1 LWVTGH
7 AVAEGDG
14 RASQDF
20 PRGRRLRKRR
30 DFLEVQGRGRRVS
43 GKHFLFF
50 VRRREDLETSIVA
63 ATARFGITVTRKVGN
78 AVTRNRIKRVVR
90 EGCRKSA
97 FHFPANVDVVIVARP
112 SAASAGSQEAAAELT
127 SLARRLGS
135 GTSA

>member
-7 AVAEGDG
+7 AVAGDG
-14 RASQDF
+14 GRSSQVF

-50 VRRREDLETSIVA
+50 VRRRDDLGTSIVA

-97 FHFPANVDVVIVARP
+97 FHFSPDLDVVIVARS
-112 SAASAGSQEAAAELT
+112 SAVNAGSEDAIAELT
-127 SLARRLGS
+127 NLARRLGS